1 MATFKFCG
9 FWLWYPV
16 WEQLRSSEAKVDI
29 CNVLAELSF
38 SCPSRNMEEKANL
51 KPALPADLKTE
62 PWTEAWTM
70 LYSTKA
76 FMPWFPSPQKNFQC
90 QIERTLQI
98 LHSEFMLLTRRRVKF
113 HWFTQ
118 TTVLSS
124 HSFGRW
130 RMSRFTPSSAN
141 DALNTKI
148 FWRSISL
155 VSPQELNKKRREVK
169 KETPPSL
176 TSVWTEKCP
185 GVTGRGTWKWIP
197 VKKALLKLIWK
208 CCL

>member
-51 KPALPADLKTE
+51 KPALPADLKTK

-76 FMPWFPSPQKNFQC
+76 FVPWFPSPQKNFQC
-90 QIERTLQI
+90 QVERTLQI

-118 TTVLSS
+118 ITVLSS

-141 DALNTKI
+141 DALNTEI
-148 FWRSISL
+148 FWRSISS
-155 VSPQELNKKRREVK
+155 VSPQELKGMEERSEERK
-169 KETPPSL
+169 TSTSDQSL
-176 TSVWTEKCP
+176 DWNVSWCYWQ
-185 GVTGRGTWKWIP
+185 RN
-197 VKKALLKLIWK
+197 LKVNP
-208 CCL
+208 C